1 MNIEQMHIVFREYAQ
16 QMGMQ
21 TVRGILDE
29 DIDICLNTS
38 IINKTRSIIAS
49 NTATGVN
56 DKLSLSNAD
65 ISSLNGLRTLFR
77 QEAIDVSSTGEVSE
91 LNPVTIDITNES
103 VMLYT
108 GFAITYPNVNKLYQ
122 CRIVETDYLGKT
134 LRDNL
139 LRASKYE
146 PIVTVVIKNSNLIAH
161 IYNGVNKFPAPAKLI
176 YNYIHMPAKVSLANN
191 ISCDLPEY
199 LHEEIV
205 ANAVNLWGA
214 SVTIHN
220 RSSENN
226 N

>member
-91 LNPVTIDITNES
+91 LNPVTIDITNEN

-108 GFAITYPNVNKLYQ
+108 GFAITYSKINKLYQ
-122 CRIVETDYLGKT
+122 CRIVEPDYLGKT

-146 PIVTVVIKNSNLIAH
+146 PIVTVVIKNSNLTAH
-161 IYNGVNKFPAPAKLI
+161 IYNGVNKFPAPAKFI
-176 YNYIHMPAKVSLANN
+176 YNYIHMPAEVSLAKN
-191 ISCDLPEY
+191 ISCDLPDY

-205 ANAVNLWGA
+205 ANAVNIWGA